1 MKVLL
6 MKKGTKVK
14 TWTNSKVGTVVDF
27 NPQTSEVTVKYKGDK
42 GVDTLPLSMCKE
54 V

>member
-1 MKVLL
+1 

-14 TWTNSKVGTVVDF
+14 TWTHTEVGTVVGY
-27 NPQTSEVTVKYKGDK
+27 NPQTNEVTVKYKGGH
-42 GVDTLPLSMCKE
+42 GVDVIPVSMCKK

>member
-1 MKVLL
+1 MTI

-14 TWTNSKVGTVVDF
+14 TWLSNQVGTVVGF
-27 NPQTSEVTVKYKGDK
+27 NPHTNEVTVKYKGIS
-42 GVDTLPLSMCKE
+42 GMSVIPVSMCRR

>member
-1 MKVLL
+1 

-14 TWTNSKVGTVVDF
+14 TWTNTSVGTVIDY
-27 NPQTSEVTVKYKGDK
+27 NPQTNEVTVKYKGSK
-42 GVDTLPLSMCKE
+42 AVDVLPLKMCTE

>member
-1 MKVLL
+1 

-14 TWTNSKVGTVVDF
+14 TWTNTEVGTVVDF
-27 NPQTSEVTVKYKGDK
+27 NPRTNEVTVKYKGSK
-42 GVDTLPLSMCKE
+42 GVDTLPVSMCKK

>member
-1 MKVLL
+1 

-14 TWTNSKVGTVVDF
+14 TWTNTVIGTVVDY
-27 NPQTSEVTVKYKGDK
+27 NPQTKEVTVKYKGSK
-42 GVDTLPLSMCKE
+42 AVDVLPLRMCTA